1 MSVETLDVMLRAI
14 FYAMLAVLTYV
25 IVPAIKTWHSS
36 KLTKDQRDT
45 LDYWVTVGVRWAK
58 QWLQTA
64 SGAEKKEKV
73 MQFVLIKV
81 EELDLPYDRD
91 DIDKAIEAIYESIK
105 NAPNSVA
112 LTADNLDLNDVDWDF
127 LLGNDIAVEEESND
141 RVS

>member
-1 MSVETLDVMLRAI
+1 MSVETLDILLRVV

-25 IVPAIKTWHSS
+25 IVPAIKTWHDS

-73 MQFVLIKV
+73 MQFVLVKV
-81 EELDLPYDRD
+81 EELGLPYGQD

-112 LTADNLDLNDVDWDF
+112 LTADTLSMTDADWDF